1 MRRVL
6 GVVVA
11 ALVLACAARAEQPW
25 QMLPPTPVL
34 PGAEHSGTAEVNG
47 IKLWYAE
54 FGQGE
59 PVILLHG
66 GFANSNYWGKQ
77 VPVLATYFRVIV
89 IDSRGH
95 GRSGHDNRPL
105 SYDLM
110 ASDVLALMDS
120 LKIQKAA
127 IVGWSD
133 GAIIGLDIAIHN
145 PDRLTRLFAFGA
157 NSDPSGTKEDPGNP
171 IFPEMLKRSQAEY
184 QELSPSPGDYK
195 SFAAQLNHMWTT
207 QPKFTAAQLHAI
219 KLPVWIVDGDHD
231 EVIRRE
237 NTEFMARTIPNAGL
251 LIQPE
256 VSHFSFLQKPQQ
268 FNDDLLNFLGN
279 EGQPPARP

>member
-1 MRRVL
+1 MRRWIG
-6 GVVVA
+6 GVV
-11 ALVLACAARAEQPW
+11 ALLIWAGTAQAEAPW
-25 QMLPPTPVL
+25 QILPPTPSL
-34 PGAEHSGTAEVNG
+34 PATERSGYADVNG

-54 FGQGE
+54 FGQGQ

-66 GFANSNYWGKQ
+66 GFANSNYWGHQ
-77 VPVLATYFRVIV
+77 VPVLAAYFRVIV

-95 GRSGHDNRPL
+95 GRSGHDARPL

-120 LKIQKAA
+120 LKIDKAA
-127 IVGWSD
+127 VIGWSD

-157 NSDPSGTKEDPGNP
+157 NSDPSGTKDDPNP
-171 IFPEMLKRSQAEY
+171 IFPMMVKRSEAQYRA
-184 QELSPSPGDYK
+184 LSPNPSDYK
-195 SFAAQLNHMWTT
+195 SFAEQLHRMWQS
-207 QPKFTAAQLHAI
+207 QPKFTAAQLRAI
-219 KLPVWIVDGDHD
+219 KLPVWIVDGDRD

-256 VSHFSFLQKPQQ
+256 VSHFSFMQKPQQ

-279 EGQPPARP
+279 GEGRP